1 MAGARWWVAPALRC
15 VEHHDVF
22 PRSSFPAQFIV
33 CMTRRSGSRHFLQ
46 RIAHYERRIRCAA
59 SSRVCLTAT
68 KTRTDAGC
76 TAGIQGSEDS
86 ALNQLGWSQFAV
98 GRRGLKDK
106 DRPASGPVPPYG
118 VESHHTADPK
128 GKSLNTSSPKS
139 IPFVAQMPAGKAKIV
154 AADEQ
159 KLCRYEG
166 RDLVAGKRRS
176 YPQHPAAAH
185 VSHIQHVTNSLP
197 EATAKAAPSADEIPY
212 ASGGRVRPNSHRY
225 FNEFRSSLKGASVQP
240 SWWG

>member
-1 MAGARWWVAPALRC
+1 M
-15 VEHHDVF
+15 
-22 PRSSFPAQFIV
+22 
-33 CMTRRSGSRHFLQ
+33 
-46 RIAHYERRIRCAA
+46 
-59 SSRVCLTAT
+59 
-68 KTRTDAGC
+68 
-76 TAGIQGSEDS
+76 
-86 ALNQLGWSQFAV
+86 
-98 GRRGLKDK
+98 K
-106 DRPASGPVPPYG
+106 DRSAAGPVPPYG

-128 GKSLNTSSPKS
+128 GKFLNSNSPAH

-176 YPQHPAAAH
+176 YPQHPAVAH

-225 FNEFRSSLKGASVQP
+225 FNDFRGSQTGASVQP

>member
-1 MAGARWWVAPALRC
+1 MSNESGAHPRASKNVFARAAPRRRHALTQ
-15 VEHHDVF
+15 
-22 PRSSFPAQFIV
+22 A
-33 CMTRRSGSRHFLQ
+33 
-46 RIAHYERRIRCAA
+46 
-59 SSRVCLTAT
+59 
-68 KTRTDAGC
+68 
-76 TAGIQGSEDS
+76 AGIQGSEDS

-98 GRRGLKDK
+98 GRRGIK
-106 DRPASGPVPPYG
+106 DRSEAGPVPPYG
-118 VESHHTADPK
+118 VESPHHTAVADTK
-128 GKSLNTSSPKS
+128 GKSLNTNSPKS

-176 YPQHPAAAH
+176 YPQHPAVAH

-225 FNEFRSSLKGASVQP
+225 FNEFRASQTGASVQP